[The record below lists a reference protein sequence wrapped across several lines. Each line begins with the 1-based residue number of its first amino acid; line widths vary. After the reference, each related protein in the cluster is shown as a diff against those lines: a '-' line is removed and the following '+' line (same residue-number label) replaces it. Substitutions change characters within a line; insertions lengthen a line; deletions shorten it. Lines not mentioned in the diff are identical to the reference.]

1 MEKPTGQD
9 ETENGN
15 ESGRDRTKLRHAGRH
30 RVPTALI
37 TWSVIIVVAI
47 VALALIGLK
56 LLSSPIV
63 IKPNPFPVASSST
76 LRELSTEALS
86 TLSNTGGYDT
96 AGLAMPVLIR
106 SGNNGSIPNGYSS
119 RAQGSSSSRN
129 STPGGNAVSQLP
141 VVTFVGSEYCPYC
154 EAASWP
160 LVLAL
165 SRFGTFRKLGIA
177 SSSSAEAFPSING
190 FSFYRLAYTSKYVD
204 FTGVEEASSTPSSN
218 PYNGFTTMNRPSE
231 SLSSLLQRYDK
242 PPYVAQADA
251 GALPFLD
258 ISNQVI
264 VAGPMFSAGL
274 LQAKSYGT
282 IANDIASPSKSIAG
296 QAIITSANLITA
308 GLCAVTGA
316 KPAAVCSSPAIQQAT
331 ALLAASS

>member
-1 MEKPTGQD
+1 MEEPTGQD

-15 ESGRDRTKLRHAGRH
+15 ESGHDRTMLRHAGHH

-37 TWSVIIVVAI
+37 AWSAIIVVAI

-63 IKPNPFPVASSST
+63 INPNPFPAASSST
-76 LRELSTEALS
+76 LHELSTEAFS
-86 TLSNTGGYDT
+86 TLSNTGAYDT
-96 AGLAMPVLIR
+96 TGLAMPVLIR
-106 SGNNGSIPNGYSS
+106 SANNGSS
-119 RAQGSSSSRN
+119 RVPGSSSRGN
-129 STPGGNAVSQLP
+129 STPRGNPVSQLP

-177 SSSSAEAFPSING
+177 GSSSAEVFPSISG

-218 PYNGFTTMNRPSE
+218 PYNGFTTMNSPSE

-242 PPYVAQADA
+242 PPYVAQTDA

-264 VAGPMFSAGL
+264 VAGPMFPAGL
-274 LQAKSYGT
+274 LQAKSYST
-282 IANDIASPSKSIAG
+282 ITNDIAGPSKSIAG

-308 GLCAVTGA
+308 SICAVTGT
-316 KPAAVCSSPAIQQAT
+316 KPAVVCSSPAIHQAT
-331 ALLAASS
+331 ALLAADS